1 MLPLTQPPASFQE
14 PLSNE
19 AGALR
24 NRLSRPK
31 ALEGRDGS
39 VGQLGKMP
47 INNLHVRNAGVQ
59 SKEAILCG
67 PGGVG
72 VNQFLEPVLATVA
85 SARVWKSGKNSI
97 QRSKEASIRTN
108 RSEEK
113 AYKQKER
120 KLTQCFFINV
130 LDHGI
135 NAGQDRLELLA
146 PLLLLLLQLPLIL

>member
-72 VNQFLEPVLATVA
+72 VNQFLDPVLGECSLGAGLETREFYTKIER
-85 SARVWKSGKNSI
+85 SRRKNKPVRRES
-97 QRSKEASIRTN
+97 
-108 RSEEK
+108 
-113 AYKQKER
+113 
-120 KLTQCFFINV
+120 L
-130 LDHGI
+130 
-135 NAGQDRLELLA
+135 
-146 PLLLLLLQLPLIL
+146 